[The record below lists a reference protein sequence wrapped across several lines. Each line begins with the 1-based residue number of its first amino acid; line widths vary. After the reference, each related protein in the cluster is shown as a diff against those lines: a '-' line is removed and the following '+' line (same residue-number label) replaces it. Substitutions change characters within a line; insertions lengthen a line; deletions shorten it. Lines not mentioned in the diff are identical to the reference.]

1 MSRNVFGHRINSQC
15 KQMAFNVYEYFRKKK
30 LDPNSDE
37 YKQDIPLNKT
47 VAEVTGLSE
56 KTVSRIVQ
64 QGKALNDN
72 ERFKS
77 PRKPKQVRRKRV
89 EIDDFTKGVVRRK
102 VTQFYTIFKKIPTL
116 KTLNAV
122 LREENI
128 LHCGREYLRLLLHD
142 LGFKF
147 KKCGSKRKLL
157 IEQPNITSWRWK
169 YLNTIKKYRRERRHI
184 LYLDETYVNA
194 SHNVS
199 KCWQSKDE
207 LGVLSH
213 IGKGDRL
220 IIVHCGGQIGFVDGA
235 LVIFKSKC
243 KTGDY
248 HDSMNFANFSKWI
261 NEKLMPNIPQNSVI
275 VMDNAAY
282 HSVREEKKP
291 TMASTKPTM
300 QEWLRRHNVPFD
312 EKLRKDDLYKLIKSH
327 FTEDIYKIDEVL
339 KRNGHEVLRLPPYHP
354 DLNPIELV
362 WGDIKGQLAQK
373 SIDSNL
379 DQKKEILERLFA
391 EYPKEKWENCVKH
404 VIKIEDEYCKHDGAL
419 DEVVDFIINVQ
430 DDSDDSDDGCFE
442 SEESSSS
449 DIDIMDISD

>member
-1 MSRNVFGHRINSQC
+1 MYGL
-15 KQMAFNVYEYFRKKK
+15 RKKK

-77 PRKPKQVRRKRV
+77 PRKPKQ
-89 EIDDFTKGVVRRK
+89 
-102 VTQFYTIFKKIPTL
+102 
-116 KTLNAV
+116 
-122 LREENI
+122 
-128 LHCGREYLRLLLHD
+128 
-142 LGFKF
+142 
-147 KKCGSKRKLL
+147 
-157 IEQPNITSWRWK
+157 
-169 YLNTIKKYRRERRHI
+169 
-184 LYLDETYVNA
+184 
-194 SHNVS
+194 
-199 KCWQSKDE
+199 
-207 LGVLSH
+207 
-213 IGKGDRL
+213 
-220 IIVHCGGQIGFVDGA
+220 
-235 LVIFKSKC
+235 
-243 KTGDY
+243 
-248 HDSMNFANFSKWI
+248 
-261 NEKLMPNIPQNSVI
+261 LMPNIPQNSVI

-327 FTEDIYKIDEVL
+327 FAEDIYKIDEVL

-449 DIDIMDISD
+449 DTDIMDISD

>member
-1 MSRNVFGHRINSQC
+1 
-15 KQMAFNVYEYFRKKK
+15 MAFNVYEYFRKKK
-30 LDPNSDE
+30 RDPNSAE
-37 YKQDIPLNKT
+37 YQQDIPLNKT
-47 VAEVTGLSE
+47 VAEATGLSE
-56 KTVSRIVQ
+56 KSVCRIVQ
-64 QGKALNDN
+64 QGKLLKDN

-77 PRKPKQVRRKRV
+77 PSKPKQVRKKRV
-89 EIDDFTKGVVRRK
+89 EVDDFTKGVVRRK
-102 VTQFYTIFKKIPTL
+102 ITQFYTIFKKIPTL

-122 LREENI
+122 LKEENI
-128 LHCGREYLRLLLHD
+128 LHCGREYLRLLLHG

-169 YLNTIKKYRRERRHI
+169 YLNTIKKYRKEGRHI

-194 SHNVS
+194 SHNVA

-207 LGVLSH
+207 HGVLSH

-220 IIVHCGGQIGFVDGA
+220 IIVHCGGQSGFVDGA
-235 LVIFKSKC
+235 LLIFKSKC

-248 HDSMNFANFSKWI
+248 HDSMNFVNFSKWI
-261 NEKLMPNIPQNSVI
+261 NEKLMPNIPPNSVI

-291 TMASTKPTM
+291 TMASTKSAM

-312 EKLRKDDLYKLIKSH
+312 DKLRKDALIKLIKSN
-327 FTEDIYKIDEVL
+327 FTEEIYKIDELL

-362 WGDIKGQLAQK
+362 WGDTKGQLAQK

-379 DQKKEILERLFA
+379 DQKKNILERLFA
-391 EYPKEKWENCVKH
+391 EYSAEKWEHCVNH
-404 VIKIEDEYCKHDGAL
+404 VIKIENEYCKHDGAL
-419 DEVVDFIINVQ
+419 DDVLDFIIVQ

-442 SEESSSS
+442 SEESGSS
-449 DIDIMDISD
+449 DTDMDMGD

>member
-354 DLNPIELV
+354 DLSWSPLS
-362 WGDIKGQLAQK
+362 WSG
-373 SIDSNL
+373 
-379 DQKKEILERLFA
+379 KKEILERLFA

-449 DIDIMDISD
+449 DTDIMDISD